1 MKFGL
6 KTQTIENIHSV
17 LVQYPEIERVMIF
30 GSRATGNYRQ
40 GSDIDLAFIGKDID
54 DRLLS
59 KISLDLDELNTPYFF
74 DLVIFYTL
82 KQGSFLNHINTTGQ
96 IFYQAKREVST
107 SI

>member
-6 KTQTIENIHSV
+6 NNQTIENIHSV
-17 LVQYPEIERVMIF
+17 LNQYPEIEKVLIF
-30 GSRATGNYRQ
+30 GSRASGNYRQ
-40 GSDIDLAFIGKDID
+40 GSDIDLALIGKNID

-82 KQGSFLNHINTTGQ
+82 KQGSFLFHINNTGQ
-96 IFYQAKREVST
+96 IFYQAKREEST
-107 SI
+107 SN